1 MFDISLGHKPWISS
15 FMVLELPSY
24 LKLAT
29 LVCSIRRQLR
39 QAMWEHVAA
48 MWGEM

>member
-24 LKLAT
+24 LELAT
-29 LVCSIRRQLR
+29 LVYFIRRQLR
-39 QAMWEHVAA
+39 QAMWSLLQAVL
-48 MWGEM
+48 GEM